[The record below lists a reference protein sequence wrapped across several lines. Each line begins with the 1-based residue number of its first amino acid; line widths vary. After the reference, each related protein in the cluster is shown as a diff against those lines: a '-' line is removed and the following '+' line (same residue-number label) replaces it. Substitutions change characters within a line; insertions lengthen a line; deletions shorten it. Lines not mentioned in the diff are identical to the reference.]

1 MELFFLIISSA
12 LAGGTILLFGML
24 GGIFTERS
32 GVMNLAIEGYMLVG
46 ATISY
51 KTAAS
56 TGSPWIGLG
65 AGILAAAILGLLHA
79 LICVTLKADQV
90 VSGLAINFVGIGVS
104 MVLGANLSNLIGKV
118 NLLPTLVF
126 PSLKDIPGIGQPLYI
141 LTKQN
146 VMVYIGLIMIPIA
159 NWFLFKTRPGMHL
172 RAIGENPE
180 AADAMGI
187 NVNGLR
193 YLYTMIGAALAGI
206 GGVAI
211 STAIYPG
218 WFSELTTNGKGWICV
233 GLVIFS
239 QWNPVRGAFGA
250 YFFGLLS
257 RLIIDVKLPRIF
269 FGLKNPFFFYPNLT
283 FFLEMVPYIFTLV
296 VMIVGAN
303 QARRKRIGAPAALG
317 QPYSRG
323 QRGK

>member
-1 MELFFLIISSA
+1 MGIFSIIASA
-12 LAGGTILLFGML
+12 FAGGTILLFGML

-32 GVMNLAIEGYMLVG
+32 GVMNLAIEGYMLIG

-51 KTAAS
+51 KIAAA
-56 TGSPWIGLG
+56 TGSPWIGLL
-65 AGILAAAILGLLHA
+65 AGMLAAAALGLLHA

-90 VSGLAINFVGIGVS
+90 VSGLAINFVGTGVS
-104 MVLGANLSNLIGKV
+104 MVLGANLSNLIGQV
-118 NLLPTLVF
+118 NLLPTIAF
-126 PSLKDIPGIGQPLYI
+126 PALQNIPTIGQPLYI
-141 LTKQN
+141 ITKQN
-146 VMVYIGLIMIPIA
+146 IMVYIGLILIPIA
-159 NWFLFKTRPGMHL
+159 NWYLFKTRPGMHL

-180 AADAMGI
+180 AADAMGL

-193 YLYTMIGAALAGI
+193 YLYTVVGAALAGI

-257 RLIIDVKLPRIF
+257 RLIIDIKLPRML
-269 FGLKNPFFFYPNLT
+269 FGFNNPFFFIPNLT
-283 FFLEMVPYIFTLV
+283 YFLEMAPYIFTLI
-296 VMIVGAN
+296 VMIIGAN

-317 QPYSRG
+317 QPFSRG

>member
-1 MELFFLIISSA
+1 MGIFLIIASA
-12 LAGGTILLFGML
+12 LSGGTILLFGML

-32 GVMNLAIEGYMLVG
+32 GVMNLAIEGYMLIG

-51 KTAAS
+51 KIAAL
-56 TGSPWIGLG
+56 TGSPWIGLL
-65 AGILAAAILGLLHA
+65 AGILAAAVLGLLHA

-90 VSGLAINFVGIGVS
+90 VSGLAINFVGTGVS
-104 MVLGANLSNLIGKV
+104 MVLGANLSNLIGQV
-118 NLLPTLVF
+118 NLLPTIVF
-126 PSLKDIPGIGQPLYI
+126 PALQNIPTIGQPLYI
-141 LTKQN
+141 ITKQN
-146 VMVYIGLIMIPIA
+146 IMVYIGLIMIPIA

-180 AADAMGI
+180 AADAMGL

-193 YLYTMIGAALAGI
+193 YLYTVVGAALAGI

-257 RLIIDVKLPRIF
+257 RVIIDIKLPRIL
-269 FGLKNPFFFYPNLT
+269 FGMNNPFFFIPNLT
-283 FFLEMVPYIFTLV
+283 YFLEMVPYIFTLV
-296 VMIVGAN
+296 VMIIGAN

-317 QPYSRG
+317 QPFSRG